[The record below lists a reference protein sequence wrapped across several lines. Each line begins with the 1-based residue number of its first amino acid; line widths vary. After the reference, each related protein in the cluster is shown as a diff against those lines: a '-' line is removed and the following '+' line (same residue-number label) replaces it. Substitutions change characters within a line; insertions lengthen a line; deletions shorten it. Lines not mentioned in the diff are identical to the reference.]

1 MFYPDQAFIKSL
13 SDGERFIF
21 LKIICGV
28 VASDRVV
35 SREEL
40 MYLKELS
47 LKYNVSG
54 ESLSAMIKSA
64 DRCALI
70 KQARMITDR
79 VKALALVKDM
89 CMAANLD
96 TELTDDEIDYILDI
110 AEALGI
116 EAERVKEIN
125 EVVNEYLAVS
135 QKARLLLEQE
145 HWM

>member
-28 VASDRVV
+28 VAIDKVV
-35 SREEL
+35 SRGEL
-40 MYLKELS
+40 LYLKEIS

-54 ESLSAMIKSA
+54 ESLSAMIKGV

-70 KQARMITDR
+70 KQARMINDR
-79 VKALALVKDM
+79 AKALMLVKDM

-96 TELTDDEIDYILDI
+96 TELSDNEIDYILDI
-110 AEALGI
+110 AEALGV
-116 EAERVKEIN
+116 EPDRVQEIN